1 MSRAAAP
8 AVPRRAAPASA
19 ALLDRFLAVVP
30 LLAGVLAIGVLY
42 AWLAWE
48 HKAPWLFT
56 DELEMTQ
63 ISRAIAETGQPARR
77 GVPYQFTSLVP
88 FFTAPAW
95 LVHDTRTAYDLAKY
109 IGVAAMVATAF
120 PTYWLARTIVPPR
133 YALFAALGAVGVPA
147 LAYSSQLLEEP
158 FAYPAAALAFFL
170 FAKALATRRPLW
182 IAGGVLA
189 AFAVPQVRDQLRA
202 LTVAFLLAALLYA
215 WSSERARAWRS
226 RWTPW
231 DLVGAL
237 VLVAL
242 AAIVVSGALGSYT
255 LEWLITTRYYKGR
268 LIEYG
273 LWAGGAL
280 TIGLGILPVVVGL
293 ASLVRPRGEART
305 PELRAFRS
313 VFAAGLVCIA
323 LYAGIKSAYLST
335 IFSTLTEE
343 RNLIYVAPLF
353 LVGTASWLHGRRLR
367 TLPLLASIGFVAYML
382 VTTPYQ
388 MQLHLYFEA
397 YGFAIL
403 QMLNRQVALDVPG
416 ATWLL
421 CCMLG
426 IAGAVTLAPRV
437 LRGRRA
443 RAALPGVAWGAA
455 LLAVAWGIAGG
466 VSAGTSSNSFSNDFV
481 HDLPANVT
489 WLDDATGG
497 QPALFLGQGIRDP
510 NGIHQLEFWNRSL
523 KQVWSLDG
531 TAPQPGPILTPDL
544 AEPTGELYPDPAY
557 PYVVVGGGVDV
568 VGEVVA
574 APPPIDLRLIRV
586 APPLRL
592 RSAETGV
599 EGDGWIN
606 CNGAG
611 CIAKAAYSRFST
623 PGNRGGFVE
632 VTVSRKGWTGPNAP
646 GQVTVRVGTLVVGPD
661 HQPALGE
668 VLQTRTWVAAS
679 GVKKVFTIPVPKPP
693 FRVEIESETFSPSQF
708 GASDTRNLGVQPGF
722 AYTTTAAPDR
732 EEHVPGF

>member
-8 AVPRRAAPASA
+8 ALPSRSAPAFA
-19 ALLDRFLAVVP
+19 ALLDRFLAAVP
-30 LLAGVLAIGVLY
+30 LLVGVLALGVLY
-42 AWLAWE
+42 AWLAWQ
-48 HKAPWLFT
+48 HKTPWLFT

-63 ISRAIAETGQPARR
+63 ISRAIAETGHPARR
-77 GVPYQFTSLVP
+77 GVAYQFTSLVP

-109 IGVAAMVATAF
+109 TGVVAMVATAF
-120 PTYWLARTIVPPR
+120 PTYWLARTVVPAR
-133 YALFAALGAVGVPA
+133 YALYAALAAVGVPA

-158 FAYPAAALAFFL
+158 FAYPTATLAFFL

-189 AFAVPQVRDQLRA
+189 AIAAPQVRDQLRA
-202 LTVAFLLAALLYA
+202 AAAAFALAALLYA
-215 WSSERARAWRS
+215 WSSERVRLWRARWS
-226 RWTPW
+226 WKDW
-231 DLVGAL
+231 VGAF

-242 AAIVVSGALGSYT
+242 AAVVVAGALGSYS
-255 LEWLITTRYYKGR
+255 LEWLVSTRYYKGR

-293 ASLVRPRGEART
+293 ASLVRPRGETRT

-313 VFAAGLVCIA
+313 VLAAALVCIA
-323 LYAGIKSAYLST
+323 LYTAVKAAYLST
-335 IFSTLTEE
+335 SFSTLTEE
-343 RNLIYVAPLF
+343 RNLIYVAPLLF
-353 LVGTASWLHGRRLR
+353 VGTAWWLHGRRLR

-388 MQLHLYFEA
+388 MQFHLYFEA

-403 QMLNRQVALDVPG
+403 QMLNRQVALDVAG

-421 CCMLG
+421 CCLLG
-426 IAGAVTLAPRV
+426 IVAAVTLAPRV
-437 LRGRRA
+437 LRSRRA
-443 RAALPGVAWGAA
+443 RAALPGVAVGAA
-455 LLAVAWGIAGG
+455 LLAAAWGVAGA
-466 VSAGTSSNSFSNDFV
+466 VSAGTSSNSFSNDFA

-497 QPALFLGQGIRDP
+497 QPALFLGQGIRDG
-510 NGIHQLEFWNRSL
+510 NGVHGLEFWNRSL

-544 AEPTGELYPDPAY
+544 AKPTGELYPDPGY

-574 APPPIDLRLIRV
+574 APMPTDLRLIRIS
-586 APPLRL
+586 APLRL
-592 RSAETGV
+592 RSAETRV
-599 EGDGWIN
+599 EGDGWTT
-606 CNGAG
+606 CDGNGCTAN
-611 CIAKAAYSRFST
+611 AAYSRFST
-623 PGNRGGFVE
+623 PGNRSGFVE

-646 GQVTVRVGTLVVGPD
+646 GNVTVSVGTLVVGAD
-661 HQPALGE
+661 RQPALGK

-679 GVKKVFTIPVPKPP
+679 GVKKVFTIPVPAPP

-708 GASDTRNLGVQPGF
+708 GASDTRNLGIQPGF
-722 AYTTTAAPDR
+722 AYTTVAAPDR
-732 EEHVPGF
+732 EEHVRGF